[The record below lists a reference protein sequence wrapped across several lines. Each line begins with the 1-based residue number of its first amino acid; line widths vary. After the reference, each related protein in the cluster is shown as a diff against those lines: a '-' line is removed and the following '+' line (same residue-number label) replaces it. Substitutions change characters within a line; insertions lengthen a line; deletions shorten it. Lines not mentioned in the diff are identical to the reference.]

1 MNIINKLLAKEVQI
15 KGTSEINV
23 KDLQKKLKKKGINCS
38 VQELE
43 QRIKEYAI
51 LLEEDR
57 LHKLSLVSF
66 VSTIVMLLVLA
77 VELQLRNMDL
87 FVLSNINHILF
98 TVMGFFVIGIV
109 WLRYLLQREKKYK
122 FSRIT
127 TIVSLIVMAGLIVT
141 MCLI

>member
-87 FVLSNINHILF
+87 FVFSNINHILF

-122 FSRIT
+122 FSRII
-127 TIVSLIVMAGLIVT
+127 TIVSLIVMVGLIVT

>member
-122 FSRIT
+122 FSRII

>member
-1 MNIINKLLAKEVQI
+1 MQV

-23 KDLQKKLKKKGINCS
+23 KDLQRKLKKKGINCS

-43 QRIKEYAI
+43 QRIKEYGI

-66 VSTIVMLLVLA
+66 VSTIIMLLVLA

-87 FVLSNINHILF
+87 FALSNINHILF

-109 WLRYLLQREKKYK
+109 WLRYLLQRKKKYK
-122 FSRIT
+122 FSHIIT
-127 TIVSLIVMAGLIVT
+127 IASAIILIGIIVA